1 MTKLLEK
8 AFDEASRL
16 PEIDQNALAKWVLDE
31 LHSEKIW
38 EKSFTESEDI
48 LEKLADEAI
57 SEKRK
62 GYPAR
67 ATEALY

>member
-8 AFDEASRL
+8 AFEEALRL

-31 LHSEKIW
+31 LNSEKVW
-38 EKSFTESEDI
+38 EKSFANSEGI

-57 SEKRK
+57 KEKREGK
-62 GYPAR
+62 TQPLNLDR
-67 ATEALY
+67 L